1 MRRNNPG
8 MPPREP
14 GQARP
19 DPAATRTGAA
29 PLGAAT
35 EKLQKVLARAGM
47 GSRRDMEDVIAAGR
61 VTVNG
66 DKALLGQ
73 RVAVGDRV
81 LLDHK
86 PVRMQA
92 EGATPSVLL
101 YHKPAGEMVT
111 MHDPE
116 GRPTVFDRLP
126 RVRGRRWLAVGRLD
140 FNTSGVLLLTDSGD
154 LANRLMHPSHGLE
167 REYAVRVMGEVTQ
180 GQLESL
186 KKGVMLEDGPAHF
199 DAIRFE
205 GGDGAN
211 RWYRV
216 TLSEGRNREV
226 RRIFEAIGLV
236 VSRLTRIRFGPLVLP
251 PRLPRGR
258 WLQLEPEQVRSLL
271 ALTTGSKQDNQVEK

>member
-1 MRRNNPG
+1 
-8 MPPREP
+8 
-14 GQARP
+14 
-19 DPAATRTGAA
+19 
-29 PLGAAT
+29 
-35 EKLQKVLARAGM
+35 M
-47 GSRRDMEDVIAAGR
+47 GSRRDMEEFIAEGR

-66 DKALLGQ
+66 EKAVIGQ
-73 RVAVGDRV
+73 RVAPGDRV

-92 EGATPSVLL
+92 EGDTPTVLL

-111 MHDPE
+111 THDPE

-126 RVRGRRWLAVGRLD
+126 RLRGRRWLAVGRLD

-154 LANRLMHPSHGLE
+154 LANRLMHPRHGLE
-167 REYAVRVMGEVTQ
+167 REYAVRVMGEVTPAH
-180 GQLESL
+180 LESL
-186 KKGVMLEDGPAHF
+186 KQGVMLEDGPAHF

-205 GGDGAN
+205 GGEGVN

-216 TLSEGRNREV
+216 TLTEGRNREV

-236 VSRLTRIRFGPLVLP
+236 VSRLTRIRFGPVSLP

-258 WLQLEPEQVRSLL
+258 WLQLDTDQVKLLL
-271 ALTTGSKQDNQVEK
+271 ASSAGA

>member
-1 MRRNNPG
+1 
-8 MPPREP
+8 
-14 GQARP
+14 
-19 DPAATRTGAA
+19 
-29 PLGAAT
+29 
-35 EKLQKVLARAGM
+35 M

-66 DKALLGQ
+66 EKAFLGQ
-73 RVAVGDRV
+73 RVAAGDRV

-271 ALTTGSKQDNQVEK
+271 ALTTGSNQDNQVEK

>member
-1 MRRNNPG
+1 
-8 MPPREP
+8 
-14 GQARP
+14 
-19 DPAATRTGAA
+19 
-29 PLGAAT
+29 
-35 EKLQKVLARAGM
+35 M

-66 DKALLGQ
+66 EKALVGQ
-73 RVAVGDRV
+73 RVAAGDRI

-167 REYAVRVMGEVTQ
+167 REYAVRVMGEVTPA
-180 GQLESL
+180 QLESL
-186 KKGVMLEDGPAHF
+186 RKGVLLEDGPAHF

-258 WLQLEPEQVRSLL
+258 WLQLEPGEVRSLL
-271 ALTTGSKQDNQVEK
+271 ALTTGSSQENHDEK